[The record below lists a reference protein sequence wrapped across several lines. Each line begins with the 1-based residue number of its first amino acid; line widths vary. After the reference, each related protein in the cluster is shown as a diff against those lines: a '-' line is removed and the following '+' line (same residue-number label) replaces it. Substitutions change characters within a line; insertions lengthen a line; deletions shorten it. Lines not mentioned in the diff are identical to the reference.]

1 MSHGGQRVRFRFFS
15 NLPSLDVTTCRFQ
28 RSPQVLATP
37 QGDEVVL
44 IDVAGERYF
53 TLNDV
58 GRSVWAMLAEPVT
71 LAEIVA
77 SIRREYDAPN
87 DPEPDPVERDVAKLL
102 RDLLSASL
110 IVPAPA
116 PAVSR

>member
-1 MSHGGQRVRFRFFS
+1 VRFRYFS
-15 NLPSLDVTTCRFQ
+15 NLPSLDVASGRFQ

-37 QGDEVVL
+37 QGDEIVL

-71 LAEIVA
+71 LAEIVE
-77 SIRREYDAPN
+77 SIRREYDAPS
-87 DPEPDPVERDVAKLL
+87 DPEQDPVERDVAKLL

-110 IVPAPA
+110 IVRAPILA
-116 PAVSR
+116 GSR